1 MGLFIHVRG
10 KLIRVAAHAAQKDE
24 YLALVRL
31 RTHDR
36 VNISCNA
43 RFKPHNL
50 VGSLVSS
57 PAGKDVTR
65 NLTSKVSLLLH
76 GPSLALFGQ
85 LVQYLH
91 TALGGLV
98 KSMSCHSLILPL
110 LEFTHDL
117 DVQNNLGP
125 LRTLV
130 MICGSWS
137 VSLSIFFSTA
147 AFNCG
152 LCFQILLLITGG
164 GHCSGFIRLAMSS
177 SLLCRSRTS

>member
-31 RTHDR
+31 RTH
-36 VNISCNA
+36 
-43 RFKPHNL
+43 
-50 VGSLVSS
+50 
-57 PAGKDVTR
+57 
-65 NLTSKVSLLLH
+65 
-76 GPSLALFGQ
+76 
-85 LVQYLH
+85 LH

-152 LCFQILLLITGG
+152 LYFQILLLITGG

-177 SLLCRSRTS
+177 SLLCRSRTSYFKSPP